1 MLDTTGFDPLGPT
14 EILPHLGTCARPGA
28 ARSVAHSPDHIA
40 NQDVPAGDRPDSLAG
55 VHPSPADGVRRID
68 FLPWEYDPA
77 SQETEAQAQAA
88 RQQEL
93 ITAGARIGD
102 GVFIAP
108 NAAVF
113 CDRLSIGDRTYVAA
127 LAYVTGDLTIGADCS
142 INPYAVVRGEIRMGD
157 GVRIGAHSSILGF
170 NHRMSTDLPIHEQGT
185 WSKGITLG
193 DDVWIGSHATILD
206 GVTVGDHVVIGA
218 SAVVTKDVPD
228 WAVVAG
234 NPARIIRD
242 RRADTGAP
250 QGPDLATEL
259 QTFAQ
264 RARDQAGDL
273 LARCFED
280 GRFVDRPA
288 ALAGPLEPAVR
299 PWADAV
305 EIADLLLDAAP
316 PGFDAADL
324 VRRLTARQDP
334 ATGLIPAG
342 DLSDRGLER
351 APTSDE
357 PLLATDGDASYH
369 VLSVGYAVRLL
380 GGRLPH
386 PVRAVHA
393 LSDRDVVRDLE
404 ARDWGARAWGSG
416 AAVDALATA
425 CALNIADFS
434 AELPDGGTGPVYGLL
449 GWLTARANPATG
461 MWGAPQ
467 PAPRWLQAVNGFYRL
482 TRGSYAQL
490 GLPLPYPE
498 AAIDTV
504 LEHAADP
511 HLAAPEGYNACN
523 VLDIVHPLWL
533 AAQQTEHRRTEGE
546 AWAQDQLRRALHNW
560 SDGAGIPFAP
570 LSAGPD
576 GVAGLQ
582 GTEMW
587 LSIIW
592 YLADYLG
599 EADALGYRPRG
610 VHNPDPLVRL
620 APVDTPG

>member
-1 MLDTTGFDPLGPT
+1 M
-14 EILPHLGTCARPGA
+14 
-28 ARSVAHSPDHIA
+28 
-40 NQDVPAGDRPDSLAG
+40 
-55 VHPSPADGVRRID
+55 HPSAADGVRRID
-68 FLPWEYDPA
+68 FLPWEYDPT
-77 SQETEAQAQAA
+77 SPEGPAQAA
-88 RQQEL
+88 RHAEL
-93 ITAGARIGD
+93 AAAGARIGD

-108 NAAVF
+108 SAAVF
-113 CDRLSIGDRTYVAA
+113 CDRLSIGDRSYVAA

-157 GVRIGAHSSILGF
+157 GVRIGAHASVLGF
-170 NHRMSTDLPIHEQGT
+170 NHSMSTEAPIHRQDT

-193 DDVWIGSHATILD
+193 DDVWIGSNATILD
-206 GVTVGDHVVIGA
+206 GVTVGDHVVVGA

-234 NPARIIRD
+234 NPARVVRD
-242 RRADTGAP
+242 RRAAP
-250 QGPDLATEL
+250 AAVPSAAPTADLATDL
-259 QTFAQ
+259 AAFAR
-264 RARDQAGDL
+264 RARDQAGDV

-288 ALAGPLEPAVR
+288 ALAGDLAPAVR

-305 EIADLLLDAAP
+305 EIADLLLDGPP

-334 ATGLIPAG
+334 ATGLVPAG
-342 DLSDRGLER
+342 DLSDEGLSGVPSDQGPSGRGPEHTS
-351 APTSDE
+351 TSDE
-357 PLLATDGDASYH
+357 PLLPTDGDASYH

-393 LSDRDVVRDLE
+393 LSDRDVVRALD
-404 ARDWGARAWGSG
+404 ARDWGPGAWGSG
-416 AAVDALATA
+416 AAVDSLATA

-434 AELPDGGTGPVYGLL
+434 ARLPDGGTGPLHGLL
-449 GWLTARANPATG
+449 GWLTARADPATG
-461 MWGAPQ
+461 MWGTPQ

-490 GLPLPYPE
+490 GLPLPYPD
-498 AAIDTV
+498 AAVDTV
-504 LEHAADP
+504 LEHATDP
-511 HLAAPEGYNACN
+511 HLASAAGYNACN

-533 AAQQTEHRRTEGE
+533 AARQTAHRRAEGE
-546 AWAQDQLRRALHNW
+546 AWAGEQLRRALRNW
-560 SDGAGIPFAP
+560 SDGAGFAFAP
-570 LSAGPD
+570 RSDGPD

-587 LSIIW
+587 LSIVW

-599 EADALGYRPRG
+599 RSDALGYRPRG
-610 VHNPDPLVRL
+610 VHSPDPLVRL
-620 APVDTPG
+620 APVGER